1 MKAKRT
7 ARGRTAGRAKTAKPK
22 TPDDYLAALPSDKRA
37 ALETL
42 RKRIKDAAPEAEEC
56 ISYGIPA
63 FRLNGRL
70 LVAYGAAAHHCAFY
84 PGSVVQALKDELDRY
99 DTSKGTVRFSA
110 DRPLPAAL
118 VRRLVK
124 LRIAKNRS

>member
-1 MKAKRT
+1 MKTKRT
-7 ARGRTAGRAKTAKPK
+7 VRGRTARRAKTAKPK
-22 TPDDYLAALPSDKRA
+22 TPDDYLGAVPSDKRA

-42 RKRIKDAAPEAEEC
+42 RKRIKDAAPDAEEC

-70 LVAYGAAAHHCAFY
+70 LVAYGAATHHCAFY
-84 PGSVVQALKDELDRY
+84 PGSVVHALKDELSGY
-99 DTSKGTVRFSA
+99 DISKGTVRFSA

-118 VRRLVK
+118 VRRLVQ
-124 LRIAKNRS
+124 LRIAKSRS

>member
-1 MKAKRT
+1 MKTKRTVRART
-7 ARGRTAGRAKTAKPK
+7 ARRAKTAKPK
-22 TPDDYLAALPSDKRA
+22 TPDDYLAAVPSDKRA

-42 RKRIKDAAPEAEEC
+42 RKRIKDAAPDAEEC
-56 ISYGIPA
+56 VSYGIPA

-70 LVAYGAAAHHCAFY
+70 LVAYGAATHHCAFY
-84 PGSVVQALKDELDRY
+84 PGSVVQALKDELSGY
-99 DTSKGTVRFSA
+99 DISKGTVRFSA

-118 VRRLVK
+118 VRRLIQ

>member
-1 MKAKRT
+1 MKTKRT
-7 ARGRTAGRAKTAKPK
+7 VRGRTARRAKTAKPK
-22 TPDDYLAALPSDKRA
+22 TPDDYLAAVPSDKRA

-70 LVAYGAAAHHCAFY
+70 LVAYGAATHHCAFY
-84 PGSVVQALKDELDRY
+84 PGSVVQALKDELSGY
-99 DTSKGTVRFSA
+99 DISKGTVRFSA

-118 VRRLVK
+118 VRRLVQ

>member
-1 MKAKRT
+1 MKAKKT
-7 ARGRTAGRAKTAKPK
+7 IRGRTARRAKTTKAE
-22 TPDDYLAALPSDKRA
+22 TPDDYLAGVAPDKRA

-63 FRLNGRL
+63 FRLNGKL
-70 LVAYGAAAHHCAFY
+70 LVAYAAAAHHCAFY
-84 PGSVVQALKDELDRY
+84 PGSVVQALQDELSGY
-99 DTSKGTVRFSA
+99 DISKGTVRFSA

-118 VRRLVK
+118 VRKLVK
-124 LRIAKNRS
+124 LRIAKNSS